1 MADTAA
7 VPPASAPA
15 ADSGPAAG
23 PGSGP
28 GSGPAVR
35 ATFLS
40 VFAVREFRVLFSG
53 LLMYALGFE
62 FEILGLS
69 VLVYARTGSS
79 VWAAAAFSAGFL
91 PQAAGGALFTSLAD
105 RLPPR
110 LVLVSGLLTRALPG
124 LAIGVLPGMPVPV
137 MLVLVGLAALV
148 MPVYQ
153 AGQSGLLPDVLDGD
167 KYVLGRSVFTMTAS
181 GAQILGLGAGGAVL
195 TVLPARWL
203 LLAAGASLAAAAGI
217 MRIGV
222 RSRPAR
228 LADGGGRAGGT
239 RSGGRGIMRAT
250 IAGNAELLRSP
261 RVRGLLLAQW
271 VPAWFGTGAEALIV
285 PYALS
290 LGHPASTA
298 GALLI
303 ALPCG
308 MLLSDFAVARFCP
321 PAVRGGLAFP
331 LALLVGVPLL
341 AFVFRP
347 PLPVVAG
354 ALFLTGIGFAYPLG
368 LQRAFLD
375 SVPERLRGQGFGL
388 NSTGLMGGQGL
399 LPSAFGGV
407 AVVLGPGG
415 AMAVAGGCVMAAA
428 LVLRWLTD
436 CYRRL
441 DAEPVRA

>member
-1 MADTAA
+1 M
-7 VPPASAPA
+7 
-15 ADSGPAAG
+15 
-23 PGSGP
+23 
-28 GSGPAVR
+28 
-35 ATFLS
+35 
-40 VFAVREFRVLFSG
+40 LFSG

-69 VLVYARTGSS
+69 VLVYTRTGSS

-110 LVLVSGLLTRALPG
+110 VVLASGLLTRAAPG
-124 LAIGVLPGMPVPV
+124 LAIGLLPGMPVPV
-137 MLVLVGLAALV
+137 MLVLVALAALV

-153 AGQSGLLPDVLDGD
+153 AGLSGLLPDVLDGD
-167 KYVLGRSVFTMTAS
+167 RYVLGRPVFTMAAS
-181 GAQILGLGAGGAVL
+181 GTQILGLGAGGAIL

-203 LLAAGASLAAAAGI
+203 LLAAGASLTVAAGI
-217 MRIGV
+217 MRAGV
-222 RSRPAR
+222 RPRAARVVAGVLRGGARPA
-228 LADGGGRAGGT
+228 
-239 RSGGRGIMRAT
+239 GGRGVRAIVRAT

-271 VPAWFGTGAEALIV
+271 LPAWFGTGAEALIV

-290 LGHPASTA
+290 LGQPASAA
-298 GALLI
+298 GSLLM

-308 MLLSDFAVARFCP
+308 MLLSDFVVGRFCP
-321 PAVRGGLAFP
+321 PAARGRLAFP

-341 AFVFRP
+341 ALAFRP
-347 PLPVVAG
+347 PLAVVAG
-354 ALFLTGIGFAYPLG
+354 ILFLTGVGFAYPLG
-368 LQRAFLD
+368 LQRAFRD

-399 LPSAFGGV
+399 LPTAFGGV
-407 AVVLGPGG
+407 AIFLGPAG
-415 AMAVAGGCVMAAA
+415 AMAIAGGCTVAAMLA
-428 LVLRWLTD
+428 LRWLTD

-441 DAEPVRA
+441 DEGVVCSRFPSL